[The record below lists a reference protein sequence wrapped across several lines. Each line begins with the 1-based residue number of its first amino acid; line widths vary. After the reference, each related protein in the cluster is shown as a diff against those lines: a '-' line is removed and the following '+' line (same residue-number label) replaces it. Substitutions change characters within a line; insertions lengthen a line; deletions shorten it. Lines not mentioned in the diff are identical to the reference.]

1 MPMRYH
7 IWTEGCQMNVADS
20 SRLSRALDSLG
31 LSATPDV
38 NQADLIILNT
48 CVVRQSAEDRAL
60 GRLNSLKPLKL
71 ANPNLL
77 IGLMGCLIGVH
88 GNSALEKR
96 FPWVDVFA
104 APSDPEPILRALED
118 RLQHDSAESWRKQV
132 DEVLDDEF
140 GLRLEETHVVSENLP
155 IVLGCSHACT
165 YCVIP
170 SKRGKEKSRNPQKI
184 LQEAKSLVTGGAREL
199 VLLGQIVDR
208 FGLDLEGNYHLPQL
222 LADLSEIPDLH
233 RLRFLTSHPNWMT
246 NDLID
251 AVAALPK
258 VMPHIEVP
266 LQAGDDE
273 ILMRMRRGYTNS
285 QYRDLVARIRD
296 RIPGVSIGTDIIVG
310 FPGESE
316 AAFMNTYDT
325 LAELKL
331 DVAHLARYSPRPG
344 TYSARF
350 LSDDV
355 PAEEKMRRFR
365 ALEDLQK
372 EVVGILNAA
381 YLGQSVSVLFE
392 GKSKNRWRGRTP
404 TNRLVFVETDKDL
417 LGQELDVH
425 ITWTGPWSLLGE
437 VQDQRL
443 NDTTPQP

>member
-1 MPMRYH
+1 MRYH

-20 SRLSRALDSLG
+20 SRLSRALESLG
-31 LSATPDV
+31 LSATSDAS
-38 NQADLIILNT
+38 QADLIILNT

-60 GRLNSLKPLKL
+60 GRLNSLRPVKL
-71 ANPNLL
+71 ANPNLM
-77 IGLMGCLIGVH
+77 IGLMGCLIGIH
-88 GNSALEKR
+88 GNQALEKR

-104 APSDPEPILRALED
+104 APSDPEPFLRALEE
-118 RLQHDSAESWRKQV
+118 RLHDGSEAWRKQV

-140 GLRLEETHVVSENLP
+140 GLSLEGDHAVSENLP

-170 SKRGKEKSRNPQKI
+170 SKRGKERSRDPEKI
-184 LQEAKSLVTGGAREL
+184 LLEARSLVAGGAREL

-222 LADLSEIPDLH
+222 LADLSEIPDLR
-233 RLRFLTSHPNWMT
+233 RLRFLTSHPNWMSAE
-246 NDLID
+246 LID
-251 AVAALPK
+251 AVATLPK
-258 VMPHIEVP
+258 VMPHIEIP
-266 LQAGDDE
+266 LQAGDDDV
-273 ILMRMRRGYTNS
+273 LKMMRRGYTNS
-285 QYRDLVARIRD
+285 QYRDLVAQIREH
-296 RIPGVSIGTDIIVG
+296 IPGVSIGTDIIVG

-316 AAFMNTYDT
+316 TAFMNTFDT

-344 TYSARF
+344 TYSARN
-350 LSDDV
+350 LPDDI

-372 EVVGILNAA
+372 EVVGTLNAA
-381 YLGQSVSVLFE
+381 YLGKSIPVLFE

-404 TNRLVFVETDKDL
+404 TNRLVFVETDQDL
-417 LGQELDVH
+417 LGQELDVR
-425 ITWTGPWSLLGE
+425 IKWTGPWSLLGE
-437 VQDQRL
+437 LVE
-443 NDTTPQP
+443 

>member
-1 MPMRYH
+1 
-7 IWTEGCQMNVADS
+7 MNVADS

-31 LSATPDV
+31 LSPASDV

-71 ANPNLL
+71 ANPKLM
-77 IGLMGCLIGVH
+77 IGLMGCLIGIH
-88 GNSALEKR
+88 GNPALEKR

-104 APSDPEPILRALED
+104 APSDPEPFLRALED
-118 RLQHDSAESWRKQV
+118 RLEHDSSEAWRKQV

-140 GLRLEETHVVSENLP
+140 GLRLEEAHTVSENLP

-170 SKRGKEKSRNPQKI
+170 SKRGREQSRDPKKI
-184 LQEAKSLVTGGAREL
+184 LKEARSLVAGGAKEL

-233 RLRFLTSHPNWMT
+233 RLRFLTSHPNWMS

-273 ILMRMRRGYTNS
+273 ILKMMRRGYTNS
-285 QYRDLVARIRD
+285 QYRDLVARIRE
-296 RIPGVSIGTDIIVG
+296 RVPGVSIGTDIIVG

-316 AAFMNTYDT
+316 AAFMNTFDT

-350 LSDDV
+350 LPDDV

-372 EVVGILNAA
+372 EVVSNLNAA

-404 TNRLVFVETDKDL
+404 TNRLVFVETDQDL
-417 LGQELDVH
+417 LGQKLDVK
-425 ITWTGPWSLLGE
+425 INWTGPWSLLGQIDE
-437 VQDQRL
+437 
-443 NDTTPQP
+443 

>member
-1 MPMRYH
+1 
-7 IWTEGCQMNVADS
+7 MNVADS

-31 LSATPDV
+31 LSPTTDV

-60 GRLNSLKPLKL
+60 GRLNSLRPLKL
-71 ANPNLL
+71 ANPNLM
-77 IGLMGCLIGVH
+77 IGLMGCLIGIH
-88 GNSALEKR
+88 GNSAMEKR
-96 FPWVDVFA
+96 FPWVDIFA
-104 APSDPEPILRALED
+104 GPSDPEPFLRALES
-118 RLQHDSAESWRKQV
+118 RLDQDDSEAWRKQV

-140 GLRLEETHVVSENLP
+140 GLRLEEAHAVSENLP

-170 SKRGKEKSRNPQKI
+170 SKRGREQSRDPKKI
-184 LQEAKSLVTGGAREL
+184 LQEARSLVAGGAKEL

-233 RLRFLTSHPNWMT
+233 RLRFLTSHPNWMS

-273 ILMRMRRGYTNS
+273 ILKMMRRGYTNS
-285 QYRDLVARIRD
+285 QYRNLVARIRE
-296 RIPGVSIGTDIIVG
+296 RVPGVSIGTDIIVG

-316 AAFMNTYDT
+316 AAFTNTYDT
-325 LAELKL
+325 LSYLKL

-350 LSDDV
+350 LPDDV

-372 EVVGILNAA
+372 EIVGDLNAA
-381 YLGQSVSVLFE
+381 YLGKSIPVLFE

-404 TNRLVFVETDKDL
+404 TNRLVFVETDQDL
-417 LGQELDVH
+417 LGQELDVQVN
-425 ITWTGPWSLLGE
+425 WTGPWSLLGQLGE
-437 VQDQRL
+437 
-443 NDTTPQP
+443 

>member
-1 MPMRYH
+1 MRYH

-31 LSATPDV
+31 LSPASDV

-71 ANPNLL
+71 ANPKLM
-77 IGLMGCLIGVH
+77 IGLMGCLIGIH
-88 GNSALEKR
+88 GNPALEKR

-104 APSDPEPILRALED
+104 APSDPEPFLRALED
-118 RLQHDSAESWRKQV
+118 RLEHDSSEAWRKQV

-140 GLRLEETHVVSENLP
+140 GLRLEEAHTVSENLP

-170 SKRGKEKSRNPQKI
+170 SKRGREQSRDPKKI
-184 LQEAKSLVTGGAREL
+184 LKEARSLVAGGAKEL

-233 RLRFLTSHPNWMT
+233 RLRFLTSHPNWMS

-273 ILMRMRRGYTNS
+273 ILKMMRRGYTNS
-285 QYRDLVARIRD
+285 QYRDLVARIRE
-296 RIPGVSIGTDIIVG
+296 RVPGVSIGTDIIVG

-316 AAFMNTYDT
+316 AAFMKTYDT

-350 LSDDV
+350 LPDDV

-372 EVVGILNAA
+372 EVVSNLNAA

-392 GKSKNRWRGRTP
+392 GKSKNRWRGRSP
-404 TNRLVFVETDKDL
+404 TNRLVFVETDQDL
-417 LGQELDVH
+417 LGQELDVQVN
-425 ITWTGPWSLLGE
+425 WTGPWSLLGQLGE
-437 VQDQRL
+437 
-443 NDTTPQP
+443 

>member
-1 MPMRYH
+1 
-7 IWTEGCQMNVADS
+7 MNAADS
-20 SRLSRALDSLG
+20 SRLSRALESLG
-31 LSATPDV
+31 LSATSDAS
-38 NQADLIILNT
+38 QADLIILNT

-60 GRLNSLKPLKL
+60 GRLNSLRPVKL
-71 ANPNLL
+71 ANPNLM
-77 IGLMGCLIGVH
+77 IGLMGCLIGIH
-88 GNSALEKR
+88 GNQALEKR

-104 APSDPEPILRALED
+104 APSDPEPFLRALEE
-118 RLQHDSAESWRKQV
+118 RLHDGSEAWRKQV

-140 GLRLEETHVVSENLP
+140 GLSLEGDHAVSENLP

-170 SKRGKEKSRNPQKI
+170 SKRGKERSRDPEKI
-184 LQEAKSLVTGGAREL
+184 LLEARSLVAGGAREL

-222 LADLSEIPDLH
+222 LADLSEIPDLR
-233 RLRFLTSHPNWMT
+233 RLRFLTSHPNWMSAE
-246 NDLID
+246 LID
-251 AVAALPK
+251 AVATLPK
-258 VMPHIEVP
+258 VMPHIEIP

-273 ILMRMRRGYTNS
+273 VLKMMRRGYTNS
-285 QYRDLVARIRD
+285 QYRDLVAQIRE

-325 LAELKL
+325 LAEIKL

-344 TYSARF
+344 TYSARY
-350 LSDDV
+350 LPDEV

-372 EVVGILNAA
+372 EVVGTLNAA
-381 YLGQSVSVLFE
+381 YLGKSIPVLFE

-404 TNRLVFVETDKDL
+404 TNRLVFVETDQDL
-417 LGQELDVH
+417 LGQELDVR
-425 ITWTGPWSLLGE
+425 IKWTGPWSLLGE
-437 VQDQRL
+437 LVE
-443 NDTTPQP
+443 

>member
-1 MPMRYH
+1 MRYH
-7 IWTEGCQMNVADS
+7 SWTEGCQMNVADT
-20 SRLSRALDSLG
+20 SRLSRALESLG
-31 LSATPDV
+31 LSATSDAS
-38 NQADLIILNT
+38 QADLIILNT

-60 GRLNSLKPLKL
+60 GRLNSLRPVKL
-71 ANPNLL
+71 ANPNLM
-77 IGLMGCLIGVH
+77 IGLMGCLIGIH
-88 GNSALEKR
+88 GNQALEKR

-104 APSDPEPILRALED
+104 APSDPEPFLRALEE
-118 RLQHDSAESWRKQV
+118 RLHDGSEAWRKQV

-140 GLRLEETHVVSENLP
+140 GLSLEGDHAVSENLP
-155 IVLGCSHACT
+155 IVLGCSHSCT

-170 SKRGKEKSRNPQKI
+170 SKRGKERSRDPEKI
-184 LQEAKSLVTGGAREL
+184 LLEARSLVAGGAREL

-222 LADLSEIPDLH
+222 LADLSEIPDLR
-233 RLRFLTSHPNWMT
+233 RLRFLTSHPNWMSAE
-246 NDLID
+246 LID
-251 AVAALPK
+251 AVATLPK
-258 VMPHIEVP
+258 VMPHIEIP

-273 ILMRMRRGYTNS
+273 VLKKMRRGYTNI
-285 QYRDLVARIRD
+285 QYRDLVAQIRE

-316 AAFMNTYDT
+316 TAFMNTYNT

-344 TYSARF
+344 TYSARY
-350 LSDDV
+350 LPDEV

-372 EVVGILNAA
+372 EVVGTLNAA
-381 YLGQSVSVLFE
+381 YLGKSIPVLFE

-404 TNRLVFVETDKDL
+404 TNRLVFVETDQDL
-417 LGQELDVH
+417 LGQELDVR
-425 ITWTGPWSLLGE
+425 IKWTGPWSLLGE
-437 VQDQRL
+437 LVE
-443 NDTTPQP
+443 

>member
-1 MPMRYH
+1 
-7 IWTEGCQMNVADS
+7 MNVADS
-20 SRLSRALDSLG
+20 SRLSRALESLG
-31 LSATPDV
+31 LSATSDAS
-38 NQADLIILNT
+38 QADLIILNT

-60 GRLNSLKPLKL
+60 GRLNSLRPVKL
-71 ANPNLL
+71 ANPNLM
-77 IGLMGCLIGVH
+77 IGLMGCLIGIH
-88 GNSALEKR
+88 GNQALEKR

-104 APSDPEPILRALED
+104 APSDPEPFLRALEE
-118 RLQHDSAESWRKQV
+118 RLHDGSEAWRKQV

-140 GLRLEETHVVSENLP
+140 GLSLEGDHAVSENLP

-170 SKRGKEKSRNPQKI
+170 SKRGKERSRDPEKI
-184 LQEAKSLVTGGAREL
+184 LLEARSLVAGGAREL

-222 LADLSEIPDLH
+222 LADLSEIPDLR
-233 RLRFLTSHPNWMT
+233 RLRFLTSHPNWMSAE
-246 NDLID
+246 LID
-251 AVAALPK
+251 AVATLPK
-258 VMPHIEVP
+258 VMPHIEIP

-273 ILMRMRRGYTNS
+273 VLKMMRRGYTNC
-285 QYRDLVARIRD
+285 QYRDLVAQIRE

-325 LAELKL
+325 LAEIKL

-344 TYSARF
+344 TYSARY
-350 LSDDV
+350 LPDEV

-372 EVVGILNAA
+372 EVVGTLNAA
-381 YLGQSVSVLFE
+381 YLGKSIPVLFE

-404 TNRLVFVETDKDL
+404 TNRLVFVETDQDL
-417 LGQELDVH
+417 LGQELDVR
-425 ITWTGPWSLLGE
+425 IKWTGPWSLLGE
-437 VQDQRL
+437 LVE
-443 NDTTPQP
+443 

>member
-1 MPMRYH
+1 MRYH

-20 SRLSRALDSLG
+20 SRLSRALESLG
-31 LSATPDV
+31 LSATTDAS
-38 NQADLIILNT
+38 QADLIILNT

-60 GRLNSLKPLKL
+60 GRLNSLRPIKL
-71 ANPNLL
+71 ANPNLM
-77 IGLMGCLIGVH
+77 IGLMGCLIGIH
-88 GNSALEKR
+88 GNHALEKR

-104 APSDPEPILRALED
+104 APSDPEPFLRALEE
-118 RLQHDSAESWRKQV
+118 RLHDGSETWRKQV

-140 GLRLEETHVVSENLP
+140 GLSLEGDHAISENLP

-170 SKRGKEKSRNPQKI
+170 SKRGKERSRDPQKI
-184 LQEAKSLVTGGAREL
+184 LLEARSLVAGGAREL

-222 LADLSEIPDLH
+222 LADLSEIPDLR
-233 RLRFLTSHPNWMT
+233 RLRFLTSHPNWMSAE
-246 NDLID
+246 LID

-273 ILMRMRRGYTNS
+273 VLKMMRRGYTNS
-285 QYRDLVARIRD
+285 QYRDLVAQIRE
-296 RIPGVSIGTDIIVG
+296 RIPGVSVGTDIIVG

-344 TYSARF
+344 TYSARY

-372 EVVGILNAA
+372 EVVGNLNAV
-381 YLGQSVSVLFE
+381 YLGKSIPVLFE

-404 TNRLVFVETDKDL
+404 TNRLVFVETEQDL
-417 LGQELDVH
+417 LGQELDVR
-425 ITWTGPWSLLGE
+425 IKWTGPWSLLGE
-437 VQDQRL
+437 SVE
-443 NDTTPQP
+443 

>member
-1 MPMRYH
+1 MRYH

-20 SRLSRALDSLG
+20 SRLSRALESLG
-31 LSATPDV
+31 LSATSDAS
-38 NQADLIILNT
+38 QADLIILNT

-60 GRLNSLKPLKL
+60 GRLNSLRPVKL
-71 ANPNLL
+71 ANPNLM
-77 IGLMGCLIGVH
+77 IGLMGCLIGIH
-88 GNSALEKR
+88 GNQALEKR

-104 APSDPEPILRALED
+104 APSDPEPFLRALEE
-118 RLQHDSAESWRKQV
+118 RLHDGSEAWRKQV
-132 DEVLDDEF
+132 DEVLDVEF
-140 GLRLEETHVVSENLP
+140 GLSLEGDHAVSENLP

-170 SKRGKEKSRNPQKI
+170 SKRGKERSRDPEKI
-184 LQEAKSLVTGGAREL
+184 LLEARSLVAGGAREL

-222 LADLSEIPDLH
+222 LADLSEIPDLR
-233 RLRFLTSHPNWMT
+233 RLRFLTSHPNWMSAE
-246 NDLID
+246 LID
-251 AVAALPK
+251 AVATLPK
-258 VMPHIEVP
+258 VMPHIEIP

-273 ILMRMRRGYTNS
+273 VLKKMRRGYTNI
-285 QYRDLVARIRD
+285 QYRDLVAQIRE

-316 AAFMNTYDT
+316 TAFMNTYNT

-344 TYSARF
+344 TYSARN
-350 LSDDV
+350 LPDDI

-372 EVVGILNAA
+372 EVVGTLNAA
-381 YLGQSVSVLFE
+381 YLGKSIPVLFE

-404 TNRLVFVETDKDL
+404 TNRLVFVETDQDL
-417 LGQELDVH
+417 LGQELDVR
-425 ITWTGPWSLLGE
+425 IKWTGPWSLLGE
-437 VQDQRL
+437 LVE
-443 NDTTPQP
+443 

>member
-1 MPMRYH
+1 MRYH

-20 SRLSRALDSLG
+20 SRLSRALESLG

-60 GRLNSLKPLKL
+60 GRLNSLRPLKL

-77 IGLMGCLIGVH
+77 IGLMGCLIGNH
-88 GNSALEKR
+88 GNQALEKR

-104 APSDPEPILRALED
+104 APSDPEPFLRALEE
-118 RLQHDSAESWRKQV
+118 RLQQDGSEAWRKQV

-140 GLRLEETHVVSENLP
+140 GLRLEEAHSVSENLP
-155 IVLGCSHACT
+155 ILLGCSHACT

-170 SKRGKEKSRNPQKI
+170 SKRGKERSRDPEKI
-184 LQEAKSLVTGGAREL
+184 LEEARSLVAGGAREL

-208 FGLDLEGNYHLPQL
+208 FGLELEGNYHLPQL
-222 LADLSEIPDLH
+222 LADLSEIPGLR

-246 NDLID
+246 DELID
-251 AVAALPK
+251 AVAVLPK

-273 ILMRMRRGYTNS
+273 ILKRMHRGYTNS

-316 AAFMNTYDT
+316 AAFMNSYDT

-350 LSDDV
+350 LPDDV

-365 ALEDLQK
+365 ALEELQK
-372 EVVGILNAA
+372 EVVGKLNAA
-381 YLGQSVSVLFE
+381 YFGKSIPVLFE

-437 VQDQRL
+437 IQDQRL
-443 NDTTPQP
+443 NNTTPSLD

>member
-1 MPMRYH
+1 MRYH

-31 LSATPDV
+31 LSPASDV

-71 ANPNLL
+71 ANPKLM
-77 IGLMGCLIGVH
+77 IGLMGCLIGIH
-88 GNSALEKR
+88 GNQALEKR

-104 APSDPEPILRALED
+104 APSDPEPFLRALEN
-118 RLQHDSAESWRKQV
+118 RLEHESSEAWRRQV

-140 GLRLEETHVVSENLP
+140 GLRLEEAHTVSENLP

-170 SKRGKEKSRNPQKI
+170 SKRGREQSRDPKKI
-184 LQEAKSLVTGGAREL
+184 LKEARSLVAGGAREL

-222 LADLSEIPDLH
+222 LADLSKIPDLH
-233 RLRFLTSHPNWMT
+233 RLRFLTSHPNWMS

-273 ILMRMRRGYTNS
+273 ILKMMRRGYTNT
-285 QYRDLVARIRD
+285 QYRDLVARIRE
-296 RIPGVSIGTDIIVG
+296 RVPGVSIGTDIIVG

-316 AAFMNTYDT
+316 AAFMKTYDT

-344 TYSARF
+344 TYSTRF
-350 LSDDV
+350 LPDDV
-355 PAEEKMRRFR
+355 PTEEKMRRFR

-372 EVVGILNAA
+372 EVVGNLNAA
-381 YLGQSVSVLFE
+381 YLEKSIPVLFE
-392 GKSKNRWRGRTP
+392 GKSRNRWRGRTP
-404 TNRLVFVETDKDL
+404 TNRLVFVETDQDL
-417 LGQELDVH
+417 LGQELDVK
-425 ITWTGPWSLLGE
+425 INWTGPWSLLGQLDE
-437 VQDQRL
+437 
-443 NDTTPQP
+443 

>member
-1 MPMRYH
+1 MRYH

-20 SRLSRALDSLG
+20 SRLSRALESLG
-31 LSATPDV
+31 LSATTDAS
-38 NQADLIILNT
+38 QADLIILNT

-60 GRLNSLKPLKL
+60 GRLNSLRPIKL
-71 ANPNLL
+71 ANPNLM
-77 IGLMGCLIGVH
+77 IGLMGCLIGIH
-88 GNSALEKR
+88 GNHALEKR

-104 APSDPEPILRALED
+104 APSDPEPFLRALEE
-118 RLQHDSAESWRKQV
+118 RLHDGSETWRKQV

-140 GLRLEETHVVSENLP
+140 GLSLEGDHAISENLP

-170 SKRGKEKSRNPQKI
+170 SKRGKERSRDPQKI
-184 LQEAKSLVTGGAREL
+184 LLEARSLVAGGAREL

-222 LADLSEIPDLH
+222 LADLSEIPDLR
-233 RLRFLTSHPNWMT
+233 RLRFLTSHPNWMSAE
-246 NDLID
+246 LID

-258 VMPHIEVP
+258 VMPHIEIP

-273 ILMRMRRGYTNS
+273 VLKMMRRGYTNS
-285 QYRDLVARIRD
+285 QYRDLVAQIRE
-296 RIPGVSIGTDIIVG
+296 RIPGVSVGTDIIVG

-344 TYSARF
+344 TYSARY

-372 EVVGILNAA
+372 EVVGNLNAV
-381 YLGQSVSVLFE
+381 YLGKSIPVLFE

-404 TNRLVFVETDKDL
+404 TNRLVFVETDQDL
-417 LGQELDVH
+417 LGQELDVR
-425 ITWTGPWSLLGE
+425 IKWTGPWSLLGE
-437 VQDQRL
+437 LVE
-443 NDTTPQP
+443 

>member
-1 MPMRYH
+1 MRYH

-20 SRLSRALDSLG
+20 SRLSRALESLG
-31 LSATPDV
+31 LSATSDAS
-38 NQADLIILNT
+38 QADLIILNT

-60 GRLNSLKPLKL
+60 GRLNSLRPVKL
-71 ANPNLL
+71 ANPNLM
-77 IGLMGCLIGVH
+77 IGLMGCLIGIH
-88 GNSALEKR
+88 GNQALEKR

-104 APSDPEPILRALED
+104 APSDPEPFLRALEE
-118 RLQHDSAESWRKQV
+118 RLHDGSEAWRKQV
-132 DEVLDDEF
+132 DEVLDVEF
-140 GLRLEETHVVSENLP
+140 GLSLEGDHAVSENLP

-170 SKRGKEKSRNPQKI
+170 SKRGKERSRDPEKI
-184 LQEAKSLVTGGAREL
+184 LLEARSLVAGGAREL

-222 LADLSEIPDLH
+222 LADLSEIPDLR
-233 RLRFLTSHPNWMT
+233 RLRFLTSHPNWMSAE
-246 NDLID
+246 LID
-251 AVAALPK
+251 AVATLPK
-258 VMPHIEVP
+258 VMPHIEIP

-273 ILMRMRRGYTNS
+273 VLKKMRRGYTNI
-285 QYRDLVARIRD
+285 QYRDLVAQIREH
-296 RIPGVSIGTDIIVG
+296 IPGVSIGTDIIVG

-316 AAFMNTYDT
+316 TAFMNTYNT

-344 TYSARF
+344 TYSARN
-350 LSDDV
+350 LPDDI

-372 EVVGILNAA
+372 EVVGTLNAA
-381 YLGQSVSVLFE
+381 YLGKSIPVLFE

-404 TNRLVFVETDKDL
+404 TNRLVFVETDQDL
-417 LGQELDVH
+417 LGQELDVR
-425 ITWTGPWSLLGE
+425 IKWTGPWSLLGE
-437 VQDQRL
+437 LVE
-443 NDTTPQP
+443 